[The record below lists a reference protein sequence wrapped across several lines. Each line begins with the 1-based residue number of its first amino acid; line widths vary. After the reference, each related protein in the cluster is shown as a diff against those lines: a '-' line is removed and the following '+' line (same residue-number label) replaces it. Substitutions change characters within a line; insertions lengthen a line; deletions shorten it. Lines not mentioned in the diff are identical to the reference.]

1 MDNKKIRQ
9 SIRKILSE
17 SDWWDNDPNNPVNE
31 KEDNCEYE
39 ISYYDFKDG
48 NIITHLSW
56 DRSCE
61 DSPKK
66 TPDYVVVEQ
75 DPDLIDYII
84 KGFGS
89 DTEITEIFEDKEGN
103 ITLKSGLASMII
115 PNNVI
120 ESIVE
125 DKVEKVG

>member
-1 MDNKKIRQ
+1 MDNKRIREL
-9 SIRKILSE
+9 IREILSE

-31 KEDNCEYE
+31 KEDNCEYK
-39 ISYYDFKDG
+39 ISYYDFKNG
-48 NIITHLSW
+48 NIVAHLSW

-66 TPDYVVVEQ
+66 TPDYVVIEQ

-89 DTEITEIFEDKEGN
+89 DTEITEMFEDKEGN
-103 ITLKSGLASMII
+103 ITLKSGLASMIV

-120 ESIVE
+120 ESIIE
-125 DKVEKVG
+125 DKVEKAN